1 MATDSTI
8 DNLHH
13 ACFHGLLDKVKQL
26 HSQGISLNARCSA
39 GQTPLSSSTLGVRVE
54 VIKYL
59 IANGVD
65 VNEQDSKRKFALY
78 FAVAQVGM
86 RVRRCAQNS
95 TELGVITRLGT
106 DGGSELAVQWD
117 GGGTDN
123 NVKAGKRGNTDQQ
136 GIDLGPARHAIEQA
150 GNSADD
156 FTPDRISECARR
168 TRPLRRCPGR
178 APAREKDRGC
188 PRMVPQCGMD
198 DGAYSRTVCA
208 HRAQSQGERGGEGPE
223 TAGLSIFAHA
233 WTGNSRTSIFAH
245 AWPGGIPKNG
255 PFDS

>member
-1 MATDSTI
+1 MAETTPMGVATAFSMVEQHVVAPSDPNVPAFEKGRLS
-8 DNLHH
+8 
-13 ACFHGLLDKVKQL
+13 ALD
-26 HSQGISLNARCSA
+26 I
-39 GQTPLSSSTLGVRVE
+39 
-54 VIKYL
+54 
-59 IANGVD
+59 
-65 VNEQDSKRKFALY
+65 
-78 FAVAQVGM
+78 
-86 RVRRCAQNS
+86 
-95 TELGVITRLGT
+95 
-106 DGGSELAVQWD
+106 GSETQAVTLQQD

-245 AWPGGIPKNG
+245 A
-255 PFDS
+255 

>member
-1 MATDSTI
+1 MHDA
-8 DNLHH
+8 
-13 ACFHGLLDKVKQL
+13 AQ
-26 HSQGISLNARCSA
+26 A
-39 GQTPLSSSTLGVRVE
+39 
-54 VIKYL
+54 IKYL
-59 IANGVD
+59 LANGVD
-65 VNEQDSKRKFALY
+65 VNEQASKRKFALY

-95 TELGVITRLGT
+95 TELGVTTKLGT

-136 GIDLGPARHAIEQA
+136 GIDLG
-150 GNSADD
+150 
-156 FTPDRISECARR
+156 SECARR

-223 TAGLSIFAHA
+223 TAGLVF
-233 WTGNSRTSIFAH
+233 SRTHGPAAYPKMAH
-245 AWPGGIPKNG
+245 LTLSDGILIIKFMWRVAHDWALVARNVGAMLLVRERGGREQL
-255 PFDS
+255 F

>member
-1 MATDSTI
+1 MAETTPMGVATAFSMVEQHVVAPSDPNVPAFEKGRLS
-8 DNLHH
+8 
-13 ACFHGLLDKVKQL
+13 ALD
-26 HSQGISLNARCSA
+26 I
-39 GQTPLSSSTLGVRVE
+39 
-54 VIKYL
+54 
-59 IANGVD
+59 
-65 VNEQDSKRKFALY
+65 
-78 FAVAQVGM
+78 
-86 RVRRCAQNS
+86 
-95 TELGVITRLGT
+95 
-106 DGGSELAVQWD
+106 GSETQAVTLQQD

-136 GIDLGPARHAIEQA
+136 GIDLG
-150 GNSADD
+150 
-156 FTPDRISECARR
+156 SECARR

-245 AWPGGIPKNG
+245 A
-255 PFDS
+255 

>member
-65 VNEQDSKRKFALY
+65 VNEQASKRKFALY

-95 TELGVITRLGT
+95 TELGVITKLGT

-136 GIDLGPARHAIEQA
+136 GIDLG
-150 GNSADD
+150 
-156 FTPDRISECARR
+156 SECARR